1 MKLGY
6 NTWSMP
12 NLAFDEAVPNLARL
26 GFDSVEVTVSE
37 GWRTDVML
45 LAPGDATRWKRIAA
59 ENGIVMT
66 SLTANVPVLVDG
78 ERWRGARE
86 RLTRSL
92 TLAAELGEPAQRMP
106 VSLTASEPPDRPHS
120 APVSSENAWR
130 DNRALV
136 IDRFSELASIAA
148 PLAVQV
154 ALEPHFAT
162 VVCNAP
168 RALDVLQAVSD
179 KALGLNL
186 DVSHF
191 AVQGLPIAGAVRA
204 LGPHAIACEVKDHR
218 GIAPDF
224 EFLVPG
230 EGDFDYPTFLN
241 ELAQSGYDGSVAV
254 EISVFRQ
261 RAPGY
266 DPYDAA
272 ARSYAVLAKAFEDAG
287 LARAKRAPGTS
298 TRNTHN

>member
-12 NLAFDEAVPNLARL
+12 NLTFDEAVPYLARL

-45 LAPGDATRWKRIAA
+45 IAPGEAMRWKGIAA
-59 ENGIVMT
+59 DVGIAIT

-78 ERWRGARE
+78 ETWRAARD
-86 RLTRSL
+86 RLTRSFV
-92 TLAAELGEPAQRMP
+92 LAAELGEPGQRLP
-106 VSLTASEPPDRPHS
+106 VSLTASAPPDSPQS
-120 APVSSENAWR
+120 APVSSEDAWR

-148 PLAVQV
+148 PLSVQV

-168 RALDVLQAVSD
+168 RAAEVLQAVGD
-179 KALGLNL
+179 EALGFNL
-186 DVSHF
+186 DISHF
-191 AVQGLPIAGAVRA
+191 AVQGLSIAEAVGALA
-204 LGPHAIACEVKDHR
+204 PHAVACEVKDHR
-218 GIAPDF
+218 GVAPHF
-224 EFLVPG
+224 EFLIPG
-230 EGDFDYPTFLN
+230 EGDFDYATFLR
-241 ELAQSGYDGSVAV
+241 ELRRSGYDGSVAV

-261 RAPGY
+261 RVPG
-266 DPYDAA
+266 
-272 ARSYAVLAKAFEDAG
+272 SSSQF
-287 LARAKRAPGTS
+287 S
-298 TRNTHN
+298 C

>member
-12 NLAFDEAVPNLARL
+12 NLAFDEAVPYVARL

-45 LAPGDATRWKRIAA
+45 LAPGEAMRWKGMAA
-59 ENGIVMT
+59 DVGVAIT
-66 SLTANVPVLVDG
+66 SLTANVPVLVEG
-78 ERWRGARE
+78 ETWRAARD
-86 RLTRSL
+86 RLARSL
-92 TLAAELGEPAQRMP
+92 ALAAELGEPGQRMP
-106 VSLTASEPPDRPHS
+106 VSLTASAPPDRPHS
-120 APVSSENAWR
+120 AFVSTEEAWR

-148 PLAVQV
+148 PLSVQV

-168 RALDVLQAVSD
+168 RTAEVLQAVD
-179 KALGLNL
+179 NEALGLNL
-186 DVSHF
+186 DISHF
-191 AVQGLPIAGAVRA
+191 AVQGLPIAEAVRA
-204 LGPHAIACEVKDHR
+204 LAPHAVACEVKDHR
-218 GIAPDF
+218 GIVPDF
-224 EFLVPG
+224 EFLIPG
-230 EGDFDYPTFLN
+230 EGDFDYATFLG
-241 ELAQSGYDGSVAV
+241 ELDRSGYDGSVAV

-261 RAPGY
+261 RVPGY
-266 DPYDAA
+266 DPYEAA

-287 LARAKRAPGTS
+287 LSRAKRAAGKTKS
-298 TRNTHN
+298 

>member
-12 NLAFDEAVPNLARL
+12 ALAFDEAVPYLARL

-45 LAPGDATRWKRIAA
+45 LAPGEAARWKRIAA
-59 ENGIVMT
+59 DAGIAMT
-66 SLTANVPVLVDG
+66 SLTANVPVLVEG
-78 ERWRGARE
+78 EAWRAARE
-86 RLTRSL
+86 RVTRSL
-92 TLAAELGEPAQRMP
+92 TLAAELAEPGQRLP
-106 VSLTASEPPDRPHS
+106 VSLAASAPPDRQQL
-120 APVSSENAWR
+120 APVASEEAWR

-136 IDRFSELASIAA
+136 IERFAELASIAGQ
-148 PLAVQV
+148 LAVRV

-168 RALDVLQAVSD
+168 RALEVLHAVG
-179 KALGLNL
+179 ARTLGLNF

-191 AVQGLPIAGAVRA
+191 AVQGLPIAEATRA
-204 LGPHAIACEVKDHR
+204 LGPHAIACEVKDQR

-224 EFLVPG
+224 EFLIPG
-230 EGDFDYPTFLN
+230 EGDFDYAAFLRD
-241 ELAQSGYDGSVAV
+241 LAASGYDSSVAV

-261 RAPGY
+261 RVPGY

-272 ARSYAVLAKAFEDAG
+272 ARSHAVLAKAFEDAKIG
-287 LARAKRAPGTS
+287 KPKRAA
-298 TRNTHN
+298 

>member
-12 NLAFDEAVPNLARL
+12 TLTFEEAVPHLGRL

-45 LAPGDATRWKRIAA
+45 LSPGEAARWRRVAADAGVA
-59 ENGIVMT
+59 MT
-66 SLTANVPVLVDG
+66 SLTGNVPVLV
-78 ERWRGARE
+78 EREAWRVARE

-92 TLAAELGEPAQRMP
+92 ALAAALGEPGQRMP
-106 VSLTASEPPDRPHS
+106 VSLTASGPPDRPQA
-120 APVSSENAWR
+120 APVASEDAWQE
-130 DNRALV
+130 NRALV
-136 IDRFSELASIAA
+136 IERFSELVSIAS
-148 PLAVQV
+148 PMGVRV

-168 RALDVLQAVSD
+168 RALDVLQTVDSQ
-179 KALGLNL
+179 ALGLNL

-191 AVQGLPIAGAVRA
+191 AVQGLPIGEAVRA
-204 LGPHAIACEVKDHR
+204 LGPHAIACEVKDQR
-218 GIAPDF
+218 GVAPDF
-224 EFLVPG
+224 QFLIPG
-230 EGDFDYPTFLN
+230 EGDFDYAAFLT
-241 ELAQSGYDGSVAV
+241 ELAGVGYDGSVAV

-261 RAPGY
+261 RVAGY

-272 ARSYAVLAKAFEDAG
+272 ARSHAVLAKAFEGAKI
-287 LARAKRAPGTS
+287 ARPKRAAGKVDS
-298 TRNTHN
+298 